1 MSGLPVGGVPKWSRK
16 RAVMALSTA
25 TGLRSSNP
33 RSRGRLRM
41 PVRHGLVNAGG
52 GGKGVS

>member
-1 MSGLPVGGVPKWSRK
+1 MSGLLVGGVPKWSRK